1 MVMNT
6 FKAFTFGILFT
17 VISVAHSGL
26 YQRAIEALGPKKR
39 VLILS
44 TKGGYCSEAAS
55 RAIEEALGSGYT
67 VSIRRP
73 IDELRLLGIPLVD
86 TFFNA
91 PQRSGWNRLIG
102 LLARLAPLACKIGQG
117 KIGRQIDR
125 FIREEKPD
133 LIISVSP
140 FVNSIAIKSAKKKQ
154 IPYLLIALDDD
165 LTFWING
172 LKGTTYPKFHMTIP
186 RAEPLALK
194 QLKKTKLEPAQ
205 ISISGQPLRPEFF
218 IKKDPIELKKE
229 YGIPINKKVVLVM
242 MGGTGSEA
250 TAIYSRA
257 LGQLP
262 LNLHI
267 IACIGRD
274 EARRS
279 ELERVPLHRSN
290 SLQIQGFTKKI
301 DELMTI
307 ADLIITKPGPRTIH
321 EAITVG
327 RAPILI
333 DSTIQPV
340 FWEKAHMD
348 YVLKYHIGNKITR
361 IKHLPKLL
369 KRYLDDSEERSRVQ
383 LAMKK
388 LPHEDFKAHV
398 KKLVSKLLCIHTKRS
413 NLHEL
418 MP

>member
-1 MVMNT
+1 MNI
-6 FKAFTFGILFT
+6 FRA
-17 VISVAHSGL
+17 ISLGLLLTLVSISNAGL
-26 YQRAIEALGPKKR
+26 YQKAAEALAPKKR

-55 RAIEEALGSGYT
+55 RAIQEALGPGYT
-67 VSIRRP
+67 FSIRRP

-91 PQRSGWNRLIG
+91 PQRGGWNGTLN
-102 LLARLAPLACKIGQG
+102 LLTRLAPIAYKFGQG
-117 KIGRQIDR
+117 KIRRQIDR

-140 FVNSIAIKSAKKKQ
+140 FVNSIGVKCAKNKQ
-154 IPYLLIALDDD
+154 IPYLLVALDDD
-165 LTFWING
+165 LTFWVNG
-172 LKGTTYPKFHMTIP
+172 LKGIKYPKFHITIP
-186 RAEPLALK
+186 RAEPLAVK
-194 QLKKTKLEPAQ
+194 QLKKTKLKPSQ
-205 ISISGQPLRPEFF
+205 ISIAGQPLRPEFF
-218 IKKDPIELKKE
+218 IKKDPIQLKKE
-229 YGIPINKKVVLVM
+229 HGIPLDKKVILVM
-242 MGGTGSEA
+242 MGGTGSDA

-279 ELERVPLHRSN
+279 ELELVPLHKSN
-290 SLQIQGFTKKI
+290 TLQIQGFTKKI
-301 DELMTI
+301 DELMTF
-307 ADLIITKPGPRTIH
+307 ADLIITKPGPGTIH
-321 EAITVG
+321 EAITIG

-333 DSTIQPV
+333 DSTISPV

-348 YVLKYHIGNKITR
+348 YVLKYQIGNKITR

-369 KRYLDDSEERSRVQ
+369 KRYLDDSEERTRVQ

-388 LPHEDFKAHV
+388 LPHEDFKAQV
-398 KKLVSKLLCIHTKRS
+398 KEIVS
-413 NLHEL
+413 EL
-418 MP
+418 F